1 MLANLANFVKWIF
14 FSKINVIIIVIN
26 MKVLYLYMFP
36 LWGNGSGNWLRR
48 LTANL
53 KSKYGDNYQAAIVA
67 PDSRFL
73 KHKQAIHAV

>member
-1 MLANLANFVKWIF
+1 
-14 FSKINVIIIVIN
+14 

-48 LTANL
+48 LVYSL
-53 KSKYGDNYQAAIVA
+53 KEKYPDDYQAAIVA

-73 KHKQAIHAV
+73 KQARIF